1 MAQWLLAII
10 GQFEGSISEAKN
22 DRLLLPVVIKMM
34 DWIALPSAIKVA
46 V

>member
-1 MAQWLLAII
+1 MMGASVRLLAVI

-22 DRLLLPVVIKMM
+22 AAGDQNDGLDRSF
-34 DWIALPSAIKVA
+34 SAIKVA